1 MPKPPKR
8 PRTRKQAAKSS
19 KRGATARPS
28 LQQAAPEAMAAAV
41 GVPPISVLIA
51 ELLDAIARGST
62 TTGPGPAKPLPAG
75 TVGTEIPINIQFLQR
90 LIAAAATQDNP
101 GQQLW
106 VKDGSELLVLTG
118 KVSVT
123 LDDGLVLLTIP
134 VSCDQAAGAI
144 IQVPFAVGS
153 KDQPAG
159 LVFATEERPR
169 GPEVIVDIWSEA
181 LIAFAWRL
189 MLTVTARI
197 AAQSGVD
204 QDGTGLVPI
213 ALTANK
219 ESLALLPMAHHTF
232 DRVRQ

>member
-8 PRTRKQAAKSS
+8 PRTRKQAVKSS
-19 KRGATARPS
+19 KGATPRPP

-62 TTGPGPAKPLPAG
+62 TTGPAPAKPLPAG

-90 LIAAAATQDNP
+90 LIAAVAIQDNP

-106 VKDGSELLVLTG
+106 VKDSSELLVLTG

-123 LDDGLVLLTIP
+123 LDDGLVLVTIP

-153 KDQPAG
+153 RDQPAG

-169 GPEVIVDIWSEA
+169 GPEVVVDLWSEA
-181 LIAFAWRL
+181 LVAFAWRL
-189 MLTVTARI
+189 MLTVAARI

-204 QDGTGLVPI
+204 EDGTGLVPI
-213 ALTANK
+213 AFTASK
-219 ESLALLPMAHHTF
+219 DSLALLPMARHTF